1 MKISVGSKLPKF
13 DFLTK
18 IGDEIMS
25 ISYQELFEDKT
36 VALFA
41 MPGAFTP
48 TCSKYHVPSIIAT
61 EETFKTHGVDTVAIL
76 TTNDPHVMA
85 AWGMSNNIDPKKI
98 VLLSDSGA
106 EFTQNFGMIF
116 SAPQSGLIRR
126 SLRYALIAKNGVVTS
141 FQIEK
146 SRGVCDLSSGESL
159 LKGADW
165 S

>member
-1 MKISVGSKLPKF
+1 
-13 DFLTK
+13 
-18 IGDEIMS
+18 
-25 ISYQELFEDKT
+25 
-36 VALFA
+36 
-41 MPGAFTP
+41 
-48 TCSKYHVPSIIAT
+48 
-61 EETFKTHGVDTVAIL
+61 
-76 TTNDPHVMA
+76 MA
-85 AWGMSNNIDPKKI
+85 AWGMYSNIDPKKI

-126 SLRYALIAKNGVVTS
+126 SLRYALIAKNGIVTS
-141 FQIEK
+141 FQIDK

>member
-18 IGDEIMS
+18 IGDEIMC
-25 ISYQELFEDKT
+25 ISYLDLFEDKT

-61 EETFKTHGVDTVAIL
+61 EETF

-85 AWGMSNNIDPKKI
+85 AWGISNNIDPKKI

-126 SLRYALIAKNGVVTS
+126 SLRYALIAKNGIVTS
-141 FQIEK
+141 FQIDK